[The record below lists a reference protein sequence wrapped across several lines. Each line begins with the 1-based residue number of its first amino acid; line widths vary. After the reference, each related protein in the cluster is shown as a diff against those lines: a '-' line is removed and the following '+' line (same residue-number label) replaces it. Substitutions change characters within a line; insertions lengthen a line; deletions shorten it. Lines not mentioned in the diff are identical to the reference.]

1 MSLPTTNS
9 PEKEALNSS
18 PERLLLII
26 TMSSHSACLRNL
38 NADPGAD
45 LEYLQVLQ
53 NPVVTSGTIPCGWRR
68 KLSKIVSFPQISL
81 DNKIHPLF
89 QMSRWSDINPE
100 DYTLLL
106 PALRI
111 ASKFMT
117 EPLILKWW
125 KHTLFGR
132 VEFDRTC
139 RRYLASAPYETSNYA
154 DSELHVLLTKKL
166 PYVLELKFENLDK
179 NMSRI
184 DGCAFGSNA
193 AYIRFRHNLV
203 MAPAY
208 PFFDTPRI
216 ILHTQYWFS
225 LKYLLSH
232 SSSVHELKTLYLQL
246 AITLC
251 HELAHI
257 VWQYRLS
264 REVKPW

>member
-154 DSELHVLLTKKL
+154 DSELHVLLTKKIAICT
-166 PYVLELKFENLDK
+166 
-179 NMSRI
+179 RTQ
-184 DGCAFGSNA
+184 
-193 AYIRFRHNLV
+193 IR
-203 MAPAY
+203 
-208 PFFDTPRI
+208 
-216 ILHTQYWFS
+216 
-225 LKYLLSH
+225 
-232 SSSVHELKTLYLQL
+232 
-246 AITLC
+246 
-251 HELAHI
+251 
-257 VWQYRLS
+257 
-264 REVKPW
+264 KP